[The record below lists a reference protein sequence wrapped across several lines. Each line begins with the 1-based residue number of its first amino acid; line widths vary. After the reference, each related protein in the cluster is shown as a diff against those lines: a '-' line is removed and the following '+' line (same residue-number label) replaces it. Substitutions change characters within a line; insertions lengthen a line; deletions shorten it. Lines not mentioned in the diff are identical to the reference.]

1 LPLYVKVRFRDLIL
15 KAILEGKTL
24 SNVFMD
30 ELGSASF
37 DDLFI
42 EDTINPL
49 ELFYT
54 AEGERKK
61 AVGVDRKRA
70 RVIAWLAGAF
80 LEPNQSMIVEL
91 SEDEKSVKVSVGD
104 KSINIPGGGVITIRV
119 LPVNE
124 QGDEK
129 TYICYYP
136 KTRKDGSTIN
146 IPLEV
151 GVVIRYLGRKEGG
164 SGSITEGEESDE
176 EETSKK
182 KVVTKYHVT
191 LTRKGKADP
200 DYVISAS
207 IMKVAD
213 KDYIFEQ

>member
-1 LPLYVKVRFRDLIL
+1 
-15 KAILEGKTL
+15 
-24 SNVFMD
+24 
-30 ELGSASF
+30 
-37 DDLFI
+37 
-42 EDTINPL
+42 
-49 ELFYT
+49 
-54 AEGERKK
+54 
-61 AVGVDRKRA
+61 
-70 RVIAWLAGAF
+70 
-80 LEPNQSMIVEL
+80 MIVEL
-91 SEDEKSVKVSVGD
+91 TSDERSVKVSVGD
-104 KSINIPGGGVITIRV
+104 RVINIPGNGVITIRV

-136 KTRKDGSTIN
+136 KTRKDGSTAN

-151 GVVIRYLGRKEGG
+151 GVVIRYLGRKD
-164 SGSITEGEESDE
+164 SKTTDIGEEEEDRESDE
-176 EETSKK
+176 DEANKK
-182 KVVTKYHVT
+182 KAVTKYHVT